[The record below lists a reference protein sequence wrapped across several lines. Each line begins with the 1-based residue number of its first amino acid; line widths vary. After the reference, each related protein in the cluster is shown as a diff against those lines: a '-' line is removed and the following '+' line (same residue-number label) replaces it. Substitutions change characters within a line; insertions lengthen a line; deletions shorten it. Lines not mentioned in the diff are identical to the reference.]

1 MLRSFFIGLS
11 TNKPFRK
18 FSENSSLGRRVSHR
32 FVAGMTIEEAIAAA
46 QQLNREGIAVTL
58 DALGESVTDAP
69 HAEASAAVYHRLL
82 DEIASHHLNAN
93 VSLKLTQMGMD
104 VGGENSAEG
113 QALTERI
120 VSKLVGHAHRF
131 KNFVRID
138 MEGSQYTEAT
148 LGMTERL
155 YARYPGA
162 VGTVLQAYMF
172 RTEDDADRLVKQG
185 IRIRLCKG
193 ADKEPAEIAFPAKA
207 DVDANYL
214 HVAKKLIPSGVFCG
228 MATHDEAIV
237 NDLCHFVKVHRIEK
251 SAFEFQMLYG
261 IRRDLQ
267 RKLVAKGYNVRVYV
281 PFGTEWYPY
290 FMRRLAER
298 PANVLFLAKNFFRN

>member
-18 FSENSSLGRRVSHR
+18 FSERSSLGRRVSHR

-58 DALGESVTDAP
+58 DALGESVTDEP
-69 HAEASAAVYHRLL
+69 HANASAATYHRLL
-82 DEIASHHLNAN
+82 DEIAAQRLNAN
-93 VSLKLTQMGMD
+93 VSLKLSQMGMD
-104 VGGENSAEG
+104 VGGANSTEG
-113 QALTERI
+113 QTLAERM
-120 VSKLVGHAHRF
+120 VASLVEHAASYN
-131 KNFVRID
+131 NFVRID
-138 MEGSQYTEAT
+138 MEGSEYTEAT
-148 LGMTERL
+148 IAMTERL
-155 YARYPGA
+155 HALHRGA

-172 RTEDDADRLVKQG
+172 RTEDDADRLLREG

-193 ADKEPAEIAFPAKA
+193 AYKEPPEIAFPAKP

-214 HVAKKLIPSGVFCG
+214 HLAKKMILSGVFCG

-237 NDLCHFVKVHRIEK
+237 DDLCHFVKVHRIEK

-267 RKLVAKGYNVRVYV
+267 RKLVQKGYGVRVYV

-298 PANVLFLAKNFFRN
+298 PANVLFLAKNFFRS